1 MNPRGDTDIRD
12 TNIKILIARARMEV
26 HHLFPPPHH
35 LHPLLLRCT
44 TQHRK
49 KNGKHIIKRVRIKRI
64 CIPPLRAREMHF
76 LWVCPCIRMTMPN
89 IIHRKQIARTMHSV
103 VKAQLNSF
111 VFFLFFSISFIKK
124 GESFECNQIDF
135 HIECNRMKM
144 VLIKF

>member
-26 HHLFPPPHH
+26 HH

-64 CIPPLRAREMHF
+64 CIPPLRALQMHF
-76 LWVCPCIRMTMPN
+76 LWVCRCTRMMAPN
-89 IIHRKQIARTMHSV
+89 IIHRKQIGRMIHRV
-103 VKAQLNSF
+103 VKAQLNVF
-111 VFFLFFSISFIKK
+111 VFFFLIFPFHSSKEADHLNAIKYTSISS
-124 GESFECNQIDF
+124 G
-135 HIECNRMKM
+135 IE
-144 VLIKF
+144 